1 MKYINNLSAALS
13 LLLLVACNNAGN
25 TSNTSATDSTSSS
38 TEVAKANTG
47 NGEVSFAEEAFDFGQ
62 ITDGEVVDHTFKF
75 KNTGTE
81 PVIISRVSTSCGCT
95 TPEYTSTP
103 VAPNGEGEVKVRFDS
118 HGQSGKQQ
126 KIITVVS
133 NAKNN
138 IQTIQLKG
146 EVS

>member
-1 MKYINNLSAALS
+1 MKHLKDIAAGLT
-13 LLLLVACNNAGN
+13 LLLLFACNNAGN
-25 TSNTSATDSTSSS
+25 TSDEQNSDSTAVA
-38 TEVAKANTG
+38 EVAKATTG
-47 NGEVSFAEEAFDFGQ
+47 NGEISFVDEVYDFGQ
-62 ITDGEVVDHTFKF
+62 ITDGEVVEHTFKF
-75 KNTGTE
+75 TNTGTE
-81 PVIISRVSTSCGCT
+81 PVIVSRVSTSCGCT
-95 TPEYTSTP
+95 TPEYTATP
-103 VAPNGEGEVKVRFDS
+103 VAPNKDGEVKVRFDS

>member
-1 MKYINNLSAALS
+1 MKYIKNISAVLS
-13 LLLLVACNNAGN
+13 LLLLVACNNASK
-25 TSNTSATDSTSSS
+25 TSNDESTDTTANSAAVT
-38 TEVAKANTG
+38 KANTG
-47 NGEVSFAEEAFDFGQ
+47 NGEVSFVEDVFDFGQ
-62 ITDGEVVDHTFKF
+62 VADGEVVDHTFKF

-103 VAPNGEGEVKVRFDS
+103 VAPNQEGEVKVRFDS

>member
-1 MKYINNLSAALS
+1 MSVKNIFAAMSVLI
-13 LLLLVACNNAGN
+13 LFACNNAN
-25 TSNTSATDSTSSS
+25 NSAENATAEADSTV
-38 TEVAKANTG
+38 TQGAKASTG
-47 NGEVSFAEEAFDFGQ
+47 NGEISFSDEVFDFGQ
-62 ITDGEVVDHTFKF
+62 VSDGDVVEHTFTF

-81 PVIISRVSTSCGCT
+81 PVIVSRVSTSCGCT
-95 TPEYTSTP
+95 TPEYTATP
-103 VAPNGEGEVKVRFDS
+103 VAPNQNGAVKVRFDS

>member
-1 MKYINNLSAALS
+1 MMQKSLIYSAVLS
-13 LLLLVACNNAGN
+13 LSFIVACNNAQEK
-25 TSNTSATDSTSSS
+25 SKDSTEAV
-38 TEVAKANTG
+38 TEETAKAVG
-47 NGEVSFAEEAFDFGQ
+47 NGQISFDEEVFDFGQ
-62 ITDGEVVDHTFKF
+62 VKDGESVEHVFTF
-75 KNTGTE
+75 KNTGSE
-81 PVIISRVSTSCGCT
+81 PVIVSRVSTSCGCT
-95 TPEYTSTP
+95 TPEYTATP
-103 VAPNGEGEVKVRFDS
+103 VAPDKEGQIKVVFDS